1 MIPVSEETICLSNI
15 IKSLAFLILIVFTG
29 TFRLASLQQDIQEDL
44 WQAGLSYDT
53 SEATPN
59 DTRDKCDAED
69 NDADDQ
75 DIDLVFLNEDP
86 KQNLAIEG
94 IQKPSRIFSNICF
107 KFFNHSLIN
116 PYWETLFEKMESPG
130 NTPFLTSLPL
140 RSPPYFTL

>member
-1 MIPVSEETICLSNI
+1 MSEVTICLSNI
-15 IKSLAFLILIVFTG
+15 VKSLVFLILIVFTG

-59 DTRDKCDAED
+59 DIRDKCDAKD

-107 KFFNHSLIN
+107 KSFNHSLIN
-116 PYWETLFEKMESPG
+116 PYWETLFDKMESPSDIL
-130 NTPFLTSLPL
+130 FLTSLPL